1 MELLASSMGPVAGLA
16 TIAVAGH
23 AVKLGRLIS
32 DRMTIREK
40 IRSAWRWF
48 CRQFWW
54 DETLGPMM
62 WPQIGLPVAAAFLAV
77 WGVLVVRACHGH

>member
-1 MELLASSMGPVAGLA
+1 
-16 TIAVAGH
+16 
-23 AVKLGRLIS
+23 
-32 DRMTIREK
+32 MTIREK

-62 WPQIGLPVAAAFLAV
+62 SPQIGLPVAAAFLAV
-77 WGVLVVRACHGH
+77 WGVLVDAIQSELLRANWRDGKQRGH